1 MGFCMAHCI
10 KQFHGSEGDERMTYI
25 EIDFSSDEAIYQQ
38 LCNQIIQGIAMSRL
52 AEGEVLPSVR
62 QMADEIGIT
71 VLSSPLTTYK
81 AYTILKQEG
90 YVKVDRRRGAV
101 IALDEN
107 RQRAMDSIRKSL
119 RLTLAEAK
127 CRNISREEVMD
138 IVRDIYDSFDEDE
151 SADKAGRKEA
161 DEG

>member
-1 MGFCMAHCI
+1 
-10 KQFHGSEGDERMTYI
+10 MTYI

-52 AEGEVLPSVR
+52 AKGEVLPSVR
-62 QMADEIGIT
+62 QMAHEIGINMHT
-71 VLSSPLTTYK
+71 VNK

-151 SADKAGRKEA
+151 SADKAERKEA

>member
-1 MGFCMAHCI
+1 MGFRMAHCI

-62 QMADEIGIT
+62 QMADEIGINMHT
-71 VLSSPLTTYK
+71 VNK

>member
-1 MGFCMAHCI
+1 MGFCMTHCI

-62 QMADEIGIT
+62 QMADEIGINMHT
-71 VLSSPLTTYK
+71 VNK

>member
-1 MGFCMAHCI
+1 
-10 KQFHGSEGDERMTYI
+10 MTYI

-62 QMADEIGIT
+62 QMADEIGINMHT
-71 VLSSPLTTYK
+71 VNK

-151 SADKAGRKEA
+151 SADKAGRKETA
-161 DEG
+161 EG

>member
-62 QMADEIGIT
+62 QMADEIGINMHT
-71 VLSSPLTTYK
+71 VNK

-127 CRNISREEVMD
+127 SRNISREEVMD

-161 DEG
+161 AEG

>member
-62 QMADEIGIT
+62 QMADEIGINMHT
-71 VLSSPLTTYK
+71 VNK

-151 SADKAGRKEA
+151 SADKAGRKETA
-161 DEG
+161 EG

>member
-1 MGFCMAHCI
+1 MAHCI

-62 QMADEIGIT
+62 QMADEIGINMHT
-71 VLSSPLTTYK
+71 VNK

-161 DEG
+161 AEG

>member
-1 MGFCMAHCI
+1 
-10 KQFHGSEGDERMTYI
+10 MTYI

-62 QMADEIGIT
+62 QMADEIGINMHT
-71 VLSSPLTTYK
+71 VNK

-151 SADKAGRKEA
+151 SGDKAGRKEA
-161 DEG
+161 AEG

>member
-1 MGFCMAHCI
+1 
-10 KQFHGSEGDERMTYI
+10 MTYI

-62 QMADEIGIT
+62 QMADEIGINMHT
-71 VLSSPLTTYK
+71 VNK

-107 RQRAMDSIRKSL
+107 KQRAMASIRKSL
-119 RLTLAEAK
+119 RLTLAEAR
-127 CRNISREEVMD
+127 CRNISREEVMNL
-138 IVRDIYDSFDEDE
+138 VSDIYDSFDEDE
-151 SADKAGRKEA
+151 GKGTDTGSH
-161 DEG
+161 

>member
-1 MGFCMAHCI
+1 
-10 KQFHGSEGDERMTYI
+10 MTYI

-62 QMADEIGIT
+62 QMADEIGINMHT
-71 VLSSPLTTYK
+71 VNK

-101 IALDEN
+101 IALDAN

-161 DEG
+161 AEG

>member
-62 QMADEIGIT
+62 QMADEIGINMHT
-71 VLSSPLTTYK
+71 VNK

-107 RQRAMDSIRKSL
+107 KQRAMASIRKSL
-119 RLTLAEAK
+119 RLTLAEAR
-127 CRNISREEVMD
+127 CRNISREEVMNL
-138 IVRDIYDSFDEDE
+138 VSDIYDSFDEDE
-151 SADKAGRKEA
+151 GKGTDTGSH
-161 DEG
+161 

>member
-62 QMADEIGIT
+62 QMADEIGINMHT
-71 VLSSPLTTYK
+71 VNK

-138 IVRDIYDSFDEDE
+138 IVRDIYDSFDEAE
-151 SADKAGRKEA
+151 SGDKAGRKEA
-161 DEG
+161 AEG

>member
-62 QMADEIGIT
+62 QMADEIGINMHT
-71 VLSSPLTTYK
+71 V
-81 AYTILKQEG
+81 TILKQEG

-161 DEG
+161 AEG

>member
-1 MGFCMAHCI
+1 
-10 KQFHGSEGDERMTYI
+10 MTYI

-62 QMADEIGIT
+62 QMADEIGINMHT
-71 VLSSPLTTYK
+71 VNK

-161 DEG
+161 AEGEAEHGRQQRSG

>member
-1 MGFCMAHCI
+1 MGLIM
-10 KQFHGSEGDERMTYI
+10 QTRGSEGDERMTYI

-62 QMADEIGIT
+62 QMADEIGINMHT
-71 VLSSPLTTYK
+71 VNK

-151 SADKAGRKEA
+151 SADKASRKEA
-161 DEG
+161 AEG

>member
-62 QMADEIGIT
+62 QMADEIGINMHT
-71 VLSSPLTTYK
+71 VNK

>member
-62 QMADEIGIT
+62 QMADESGINMHT
-71 VLSSPLTTYK
+71 VNK

-138 IVRDIYDSFDEDE
+138 IVRGIYDSFDEDE
-151 SADKAGRKEA
+151 SVDKAGRKEA
-161 DEG
+161 AEG

>member
-62 QMADEIGIT
+62 QMADEIGINMHT
-71 VLSSPLTTYK
+71 VNK

-151 SADKAGRKEA
+151 SGDKAGRKEA
-161 DEG
+161 AEG

>member
-1 MGFCMAHCI
+1 
-10 KQFHGSEGDERMTYI
+10 MTYI

-62 QMADEIGIT
+62 QMADAIGINTHT
-71 VLSSPLTTYK
+71 VNK

-107 RQRAMDSIRKSL
+107 KQRAMASIRKSL
-119 RLTLAEAK
+119 RLTLAEAR
-127 CRNISREEVMD
+127 CRNISREEVMNL
-138 IVRDIYDSFDEDE
+138 VSDIYDSFDEDE
-151 SADKAGRKEA
+151 GKGTDTGSH
-161 DEG
+161 

>member
-1 MGFCMAHCI
+1 
-10 KQFHGSEGDERMTYI
+10 MTYI

-62 QMADEIGIT
+62 QMADEIGINMHT
-71 VLSSPLTTYK
+71 VNK

-161 DEG
+161 AEG

>member
-1 MGFCMAHCI
+1 MAHCI

-62 QMADEIGIT
+62 QMADEIGINMHT
-71 VLSSPLTTYK
+71 VNK

-138 IVRDIYDSFDEDE
+138 IVRDIYDSFGEDE
-151 SADKAGRKEA
+151 SADKAERKEA